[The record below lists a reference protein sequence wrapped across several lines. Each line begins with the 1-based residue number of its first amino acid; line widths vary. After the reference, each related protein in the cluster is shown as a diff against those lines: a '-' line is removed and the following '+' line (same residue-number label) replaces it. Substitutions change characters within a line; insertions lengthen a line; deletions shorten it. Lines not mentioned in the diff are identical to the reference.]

1 MSDTWLSPRQRMCKA
16 ITERLCKIRITDGFH
31 TDAGLDVVLEPLPA
45 LAEDGRTFIVVVWS
59 QQTRPTDPAIMRT
72 HRLTAFEVIARVPA
86 AQGEAQQQLD
96 AITADIERAM
106 AAPLPSWPSGHTAP
120 QYHEAKPMPTEFGSG
135 YTGVG
140 ITYHSHIPIH

>member
-1 MSDTWLSPRQRMCKA
+1 MSSFISPRQRMCQA
-16 ITERLCKIRITDGFH
+16 IAERLRKIRTTDGFH

-45 LAEDGRTFIVVVWS
+45 LAEDGRTFLVVLWS
-59 QQTRPTDPAIMRT
+59 QQTRASDPAVIRT
-72 HRLTAFEVIARVPA
+72 HQLTAFEVIARVPA

-106 AAPLPSWPSGHTAP
+106 AAPGPPWPSGYTAP

-140 ITYHSHIPIH
+140 VTFHSHIPIH